1 MVPSTCSAKQI
12 SGGQREEGHG
22 VVHHV
27 QGEHYQRKVLR
38 VRVREAFIK
47 KKKKI
52 REIFHRWGG
61 GVKPKKFHG
70 FKSDV

>member
-1 MVPSTCSAKQI
+1 MLATIKI
-12 SGGQREEGHG
+12 SNMC
-22 VVHHV
+22 
-27 QGEHYQRKVLR
+27 LR
-38 VRVREAFIK
+38 PNKKKKTGKIEKCKEYIREAFIK